1 MRPLSD
7 TLARLAALR
16 AGRMTVSPDHAAN
29 LKNLEAF
36 GANPGMLSARYAV
49 PEKQGERSALVVILH
64 GCSQTADGYDAAT
77 GWSRL
82 GREHGFAVLYP
93 EQQRANNGNLC
104 FNWFRPDDTNRDS
117 GEVLSIRQMIA
128 TMVASHDIDERH
140 VYITGLSAGGAMA
153 LAMLATYPA
162 VFAGGAIVAGLAYG
176 CAASVPEAFDR
187 MRGHGMPTSAE
198 LGKRLRAASPHDG
211 RWPTL
216 SIWQGSRDNT
226 VVPDNADAIV
236 EQWRGVHDVAA
247 QPTKDLVLD
256 GHQQQVWS
264 DADGR
269 DCISL
274 YRIVGMGHG
283 TPLDISNGDEVA
295 APFMLEA
302 GISSTRHIAHGWGLI
317 PSAGSPQPDGNT
329 SPIPHRHENPM
340 QALFETM
347 LRSTGFIR

>member
-7 TLARLAALR
+7 TLARLAVLR
-16 AGRMTVSPDHAAN
+16 AGQMATSSGHGTD
-29 LKNLEAF
+29 LKNLETF
-36 GANPGMLSARYAV
+36 GTNPGALSARYAV
-49 PEKQGERSALVVILH
+49 PEQQGERSPLVVILH
-64 GCSQTADGYDAAT
+64 GCSQTADGYDMAT

-104 FNWFRPDDTNRDS
+104 FNWFQPDDTNRDG

-128 TMVASHDIDERH
+128 TMVASHDVDESH

-153 LAMLATYPA
+153 LAMMATYPELFSA
-162 VFAGGAIVAGLAYG
+162 GAIVAGIAYG
-176 CAASVPEAFDR
+176 SAATVPEAFDR
-187 MRGHGMPTSAE
+187 MRGHGMPMPAE
-198 LGKRLRAASPHDG
+198 LGARLRAASQHQG

-236 EQWRGVHDVAA
+236 SQWRGVHDVAA
-247 QPTKDLVLD
+247 PPTKDMAVD
-256 GHQQQVWS
+256 GHRKQVWS

-274 YRIVGMGHG
+274 YRIAGMGHG
-283 TPLDISNGDEVA
+283 TPLDVNNDDEVA

-317 PSAGSPQPDGNT
+317 PSVGSPRRSGKGP
-329 SPIPHRHENPM
+329 PILRRPENPL
-340 QALFETM
+340 QQLFETM
-347 LRSTGFIR
+347 LRSTGFIK